1 MNVLFELIKP
11 FLGELIILLTILGSL
26 FGIKRKWVKEERERE
41 SATRA
46 IASAEAER
54 QRREIKDDVAKE
66 PDLVARAERAGVVR
80 GSGSK

>member
-11 FLGELIILLTILGSL
+11 FLGELIILLTILGGL
-26 FGIKRKWVKEERERE
+26 FGLKRKWVKEERERE

-46 IASAEAER
+46 KASAEAER

-66 PDLVARAERAGVVR
+66 PDLVARAKRAGVVR